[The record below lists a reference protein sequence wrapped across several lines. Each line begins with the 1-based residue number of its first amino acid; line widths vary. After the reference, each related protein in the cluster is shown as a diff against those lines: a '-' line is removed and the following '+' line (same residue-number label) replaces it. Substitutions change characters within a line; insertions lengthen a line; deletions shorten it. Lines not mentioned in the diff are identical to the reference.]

1 MKTQY
6 ILRTMMAAGLALG
19 LAGGALAA
27 GEHSHGAANTV
38 ALKLDHGK
46 KWAVDEPA
54 RHAMGEIRNAMAGA
68 LDAIHHDKYSAADYK
83 ALGGKVEEAV
93 HYMVSNCKLPPEVD
107 EQLHVVLEQVM
118 EGADAMK
125 GGKHAQDGAVKV
137 VKALDAYGKHFEHA
151 GWKPLE
157 H

>member
-6 ILRTMMAAGLALG
+6 VLRIALAAGLAVG
-19 LAGGALAA
+19 LAGGAMAA
-27 GEHSHGAANTV
+27 GEHSHDAASTV
-38 ALKLDHGK
+38 TLTLDHGK
-46 KWAVDEPA
+46 KWTVDEPA

-68 LDAIHHDKYSAADYK
+68 LDAIHHDKYSAADYT
-83 ALGGKVEEAV
+83 ALSGKVEEAV
-93 HYMVSNCKLPPEVD
+93 QYMVTNCKLAPEVD
-107 EQLHVVLEQVM
+107 EQLHIVLGEIM